1 MNDII
6 DVVTESEEFENNVV
20 ERGPTRKQLKQM
32 EKLYSKIMDENDTD
46 NESEVA
52 DVSLS
57 KEDLAG
63 IRRIQKYIDNAKLA
77 KRMTDGEYVAVK
89 RKDDDEVRE
98 LDCDFRM
105 ESMKG
110 GMFED

>member
-6 DVVTESEEFENNVV
+6 DVVTESEEFDNNVV

-32 EKLYSKIMDENDTD
+32 EKFYSKIMDDTD
-46 NESEVA
+46 NESDVA
-52 DVSLS
+52 DVTLS

-63 IRRIQKYIDNAKLA
+63 IRRIQKYIDNTKLA
-77 KRMTDGEYVAVK
+77 KRMTDGEYAAVK